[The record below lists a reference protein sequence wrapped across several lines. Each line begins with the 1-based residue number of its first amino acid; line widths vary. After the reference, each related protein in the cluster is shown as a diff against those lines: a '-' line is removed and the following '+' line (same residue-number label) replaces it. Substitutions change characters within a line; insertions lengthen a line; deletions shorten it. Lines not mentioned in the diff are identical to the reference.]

1 MISFLKC
8 KYNKPAGKKG
18 RDGQEVPLDVFD
30 ETTYGFSFIMCSVN
44 KAEAAKRNIYYD
56 YSNKRLEISSSLNR
70 TIGFPSPIDGFMFPA
85 FSDNYADVNKVVYY
99 TSKANLRNEA
109 LLSDVL
115 CCGFEP
121 TAKEEQEKFEEIIRE
136 VNGEKIKPQII
147 RDIYSVI
154 NERLEA
160 QEETGSPVRL
170 GVHELRDIFS
180 ECGLQNLDKLE
191 ETFNRKA
198 EEGFEFRAASIVPSG
213 AKSIKITAGA
223 ADISIAPEELGTVRQ
238 VIDSRGRKCLQIELG
253 EDAVIGGFTLETEDI

>member
-1 MISFLKC
+1 
-8 KYNKPAGKKG
+8 
-18 RDGQEVPLDVFD
+18 
-30 ETTYGFSFIMCSVN
+30 
-44 KAEAAKRNIYYD
+44 
-56 YSNKRLEISSSLNR
+56 
-70 TIGFPSPIDGFMFPA
+70 MFPA

-170 GVHELRDIFS
+170 GVHEL
-180 ECGLQNLDKLE
+180 G
-191 ETFNRKA
+191 TFFPN
-198 EEGFEFRAASIVPSG
+198 AASKTLINWRRLLTARRKKASSSG
-213 AKSIKITAGA
+213 LPALFPP
-223 ADISIAPEELGTVRQ
+223 APNPL
-238 VIDSRGRKCLQIELG
+238 K
-253 EDAVIGGFTLETEDI
+253 